1 LFLAADSQRPDL
13 IPMPPFQ
20 CGRFNF
26 SLAQPLVM
34 GIVNVTPD
42 SFSDGGR
49 YFSPE
54 RAIEHALRLKQE
66 GAHILDIGG
75 ESTRP
80 GSAPVSVED
89 ELKRVLPVVEG
100 LRGVDVAI
108 SVDTMKPEVM
118 AAVLAAGADMINDVR
133 GFEAPSALAAVA
145 SANCGL
151 CFMHMRGMPKTM
163 QDGPAYVDVI
173 EDVTG
178 YLRQRLSAAKAA
190 GIVPDRMLIDPGF
203 GFGKT
208 LEHNLTLFKN
218 LGRLADIAPVL
229 VGVSRKSFLGA
240 LTGRVDAS
248 TAADRLLPSVISAVL
263 AIQAGA
269 AIVRVH
275 DVRETV
281 EAIGLLQALGERP
294 FGEQE

>member
-1 LFLAADSQRPDL
+1 
-13 IPMPPFQ
+13 MPLFQ
-20 CGRFNF
+20 CGRFHF

-54 RAIEHALRLKQE
+54 RAVEHALRLKQE

-80 GSAPVSVED
+80 GSAPVGVEE
-89 ELKRVLPVVEG
+89 ELARVIPVVEG
-100 LRGVDVAI
+100 LRGADIAL

-118 AAVLAAGADMINDVR
+118 AAALAAGADMINDVR
-133 GFEAPSALAAVA
+133 GFEAPGALEAVA
-145 SANCGL
+145 SSNCGL
-151 CFMHMRGMPKTM
+151 CVMHMRGLPKTM
-163 QDGPAYVDVI
+163 QDDPAYLDVI
-173 EDVTG
+173 EDVSG
-178 YLRQRLSAAKAA
+178 YLNQRLIAAKAA
-190 GIVPDRMLIDPGF
+190 GIDADRMLIDPGF

-218 LGRLADIAPVL
+218 LRRLADIAPVL
-229 VGVSRKSFLGA
+229 IGVSRKSFLGA
-240 LTGRVDAS
+240 LTGRVDGS

-263 AIQAGA
+263 AIQAGT

-294 FGEQE
+294 LGE

>member
-1 LFLAADSQRPDL
+1 
-13 IPMPPFQ
+13 
-20 CGRFNF
+20 
-26 SLAQPLVM
+26 
-34 GIVNVTPD
+34 
-42 SFSDGGR
+42 
-49 YFSPE
+49 
-54 RAIEHALRLKQE
+54 
-66 GAHILDIGG
+66 
-75 ESTRP
+75 
-80 GSAPVSVED
+80 
-89 ELKRVLPVVEG
+89 
-100 LRGVDVAI
+100 
-108 SVDTMKPEVM
+108 
-118 AAVLAAGADMINDVR
+118 
-133 GFEAPSALAAVA
+133 
-145 SANCGL
+145 
-151 CFMHMRGMPKTM
+151 
-163 QDGPAYVDVI
+163 
-173 EDVTG
+173 
-178 YLRQRLSAAKAA
+178 
-190 GIVPDRMLIDPGF
+190 MLIDPGF

-218 LGRLADIAPVL
+218 LGRLADIAPLL